1 MGRRTWRPCEKG
13 ASFPVKL
20 TTILPGVKMTLTKQ
34 ERGGKRMVDNEE
46 KIVLV
51 DEDGEEHEF
60 VLIDVLEVDGAE
72 YAILEPMEL
81 DVEESEAIILK
92 VGKDENGEDILYD
105 IEDDEE
111 WEKVADRWQEMIEE
125 DVEE

>member
-1 MGRRTWRPCEKG
+1 ME
-13 ASFPVKL
+13 
-20 TTILPGVKMTLTKQ
+20 
-34 ERGGKRMVDNEE
+34 DEE

-60 VLIDVLEVDGAE
+60 TLIDVIEIDDKQ
-72 YAILEPMEL
+72 YAILDPL
-81 DVEESEAIILK
+81 DMAEEESEAIILK

-111 WEKVADRWQEMIEE
+111 WEKWPTNGRN
-125 DVEE
+125 

>member
-1 MGRRTWRPCEKG
+1 MVE
-13 ASFPVKL
+13 
-20 TTILPGVKMTLTKQ
+20 
-34 ERGGKRMVDNEE
+34 VDNEE

-72 YAILEPMEL
+72 YAILEPVEM

-92 VGKDENGEDILYD
+92 LGKDENGDDILYD

-111 WEKVADRWQEMIEE
+111 WEKVADRWQELIEG
-125 DVEE
+125 EEEEE